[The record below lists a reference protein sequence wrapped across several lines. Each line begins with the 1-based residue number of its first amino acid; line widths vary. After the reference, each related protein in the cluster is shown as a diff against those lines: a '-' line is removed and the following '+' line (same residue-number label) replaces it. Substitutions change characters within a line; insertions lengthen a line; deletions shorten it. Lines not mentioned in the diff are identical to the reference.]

1 MDGKL
6 QSPSTWQ
13 RYKLGQARVTDW
25 LKQTACN
32 FVPSPTPPDASEG
45 NGSSTS
51 TKKPKLDSASDK
63 VHWSELEHM
72 AETIA
77 NNSKPEEIPWDPILV
92 LRDVVALRKKSARF
106 HSKKAEEDKTGKL
119 KISNQQ
125 HDHIIK
131 VLEKV
136 LNVLESAVS
145 GGRPKEKEEPRRAGD
160 HLDMKLLDNMFNL
173 LQFEKPGKPVKTP
186 KLKAPEEEEEGAPKA
201 KAPGRKPA
209 KKAQKKGKG
218 GKGKKS
224 KKASKHKGGAKKS
237 GTGGDSD
244 WVDRFSVDKNPDEDD
259 DEELDHYVLIYCFF
273 EDFNT
278 IRNYVAERWA
288 DYFYDKSVS
297 LNTLA
302 VITNAAAELF
312 RNMEIELCDILDDD
326 YLSYEAM
333 MELLFYEYGIDHV
346 DYNDQP
352 DSKDEQHEKDW
363 REEADWLA
371 YSTYVCVKNFLEN
384 MPLGNIPVIPP
395 SSRVQPMYSLITSAD
410 FVIFNG
416 LCILNLF
423 PEIEEFYLDIRNI
436 LDDNVEDALIELQ
449 KTGMAI
455 TEAKRIVIH
464 EPLLPWELF
473 RNEPVWPALLD
484 FRTKLQSTVLSI
496 RLLTRTPEPLWSGT
510 LYTIAKRDYP
520 GLPAWPE
527 FDKFLA
533 LHGTDLLGLNA
544 PAADDLK
551 AADVLVKHL
560 TMSNSKRFRL
570 WGDLVKEIDRVIKFH
585 ERYVEVNKNE
595 HEDMDYIAHIVRHHL
610 GLPVDSKVSPF
621 GIPQEFAQSE
631 EATGEEMAQDKTQDM
646 LRRIQRVGNMRHVEI
661 LEILDQTVESITQNE
676 FAINYYKLDWEVQNF
691 VAFLREE
698 MAEKG
703 LLAVPNRHVCTYL
716 SSQDKDVLLGEVIKA
731 AITRSAEQPSISR
744 VSDHLRKGL
753 HREFFDYKYEQ
764 LIPQMVD
771 EDTDNDAEGHD

>member
-1 MDGKL
+1 MD
-6 QSPSTWQ
+6 
-13 RYKLGQARVTDW
+13 RYIFKDFTL
-25 LKQTACN
+25 N
-32 FVPSPTPPDASEG
+32 
-45 NGSSTS
+45 
-51 TKKPKLDSASDK
+51 
-63 VHWSELEHM
+63 
-72 AETIA
+72 
-77 NNSKPEEIPWDPILV
+77 
-92 LRDVVALRKKSARF
+92 
-106 HSKKAEEDKTGKL
+106 DKT
-119 KISNQQ
+119 
-125 HDHIIK
+125 
-131 VLEKV
+131 
-136 LNVLESAVS
+136 
-145 GGRPKEKEEPRRAGD
+145 RR
-160 HLDMKLLDNMFNL
+160 
-173 LQFEKPGKPVKTP
+173 
-186 KLKAPEEEEEGAPKA
+186 
-201 KAPGRKPA
+201 
-209 KKAQKKGKG
+209 
-218 GKGKKS
+218 
-224 KKASKHKGGAKKS
+224 
-237 GTGGDSD
+237 
-244 WVDRFSVDKNPDEDD
+244 
-259 DEELDHYVLIYCFF
+259 
-273 EDFNT
+273 
-278 IRNYVAERWA
+278 
-288 DYFYDKSVS
+288 
-297 LNTLA
+297 
-302 VITNAAAELF
+302 
-312 RNMEIELCDILDDD
+312 
-326 YLSYEAM
+326 
-333 MELLFYEYGIDHV
+333 
-346 DYNDQP
+346 
-352 DSKDEQHEKDW
+352 
-363 REEADWLA
+363 
-371 YSTYVCVKNFLEN
+371 
-384 MPLGNIPVIPP
+384 
-395 SSRVQPMYSLITSAD
+395 
-410 FVIFNG
+410 
-416 LCILNLF
+416 
-423 PEIEEFYLDIRNI
+423 
-436 LDDNVEDALIELQ
+436 
-449 KTGMAI
+449 
-455 TEAKRIVIH
+455 AKRIGIH

-676 FAINYYKLDWEVQNF
+676 FAINDYKLDWEVQNF

-744 VSDHLRKGL
+744 VLDHLRKGL
-753 HREFFDYKYEQ
+753 DREFFDYKYEQ